1 MSDTQT
7 HSFNLTQRPYKDNQ
21 IDYLHAG
28 KQKQKVTEIMHLGKQ
43 GMLMKFADKRQAT
56 QVRTIVEVLDCM
68 RAFVYSNECSRTA

>member
-28 KQKQKVTEIMHLGKQ
+28 KQKQKVTEIIHLGKQ
-43 GMLMKFADKRQAT
+43 GMLMISLQTNSKQLQLGQLLR
-56 QVRTIVEVLDCM
+56 
-68 RAFVYSNECSRTA
+68 Y

>member
-7 HSFNLTQRPYKDNQ
+7 HSFNLMQRPYKDNQ

-43 GMLMKFADKRQAT
+43 GMLMISLQAT
-56 QVRTIVEVLDCM
+56 QVRTIVEVLDC
-68 RAFVYSNECSRTA
+68 TL